1 MRYKAYL
8 FDVQGTLLDFFEPVS
23 RAVAEHSPDVDA
35 AAFTR
40 AWRADY
46 FARVSNLTQ
55 SAGHWTR
62 VQDLYAAGFADVCQ
76 TFGLPC
82 PDTAT
87 AEDVA
92 SSWQRLVPWPDVPAG
107 LAALRMRAVV
117 ATLSNTDMATM
128 VNLFKRLDISW
139 DAIFTAEIFGRFKPD
154 PSVYRRALRYLG
166 VEPREAAMVAAHP
179 TTCGPHASS
188 AWVRS
193 SSPGRMNTATRPW
206 LTPIP
211 MKNSI
216 SESPLSGSSPNGIR
230 AVAPTRP
237 ARPPARCRRG

>member
-107 LAALRMRAVV
+107 LAALRLRAVV

-154 PSVYRRALRYLG
+154 PSVYRGALRYLG

-179 TTCGPHASS
+179 YDLRAARQLGMGTIFVSRPHEYGDPAL
-188 AWVRS
+188 AHTDPDEEFDQRV
-193 SSPGRMNTATRPW
+193 TA
-206 LTPIP
+206 IG
-211 MKNSI
+211 
-216 SESPLSGSSPNGIR
+216 ELS
-230 AVAPTRP
+230 
-237 ARPPARCRRG
+237 